1 MVEPPGSCYRC
12 AGGRWGREGE
22 GGGMLWG
29 SDQWSHIIIIWT
41 QGWTYGRPAGVV
53 SRPVCSSVFLSVPRV
68 NQPEQDKQTP
78 LILSATSSQSK
89 IRKLFIIYF
98 TQWTPP
104 LQSAPVKIFTE
115 IFYIFKE
122 KSSHQ
127 SIKLQH
133 LNLTVQLQPPP
144 LLMSESGMTSFP
156 SVFISSSFLNWNS

>member
-12 AGGRWGREGE
+12 AGGRWGGE
-22 GGGMLWG
+22 RGGDVVGEWPVISYNYHLDTG
-29 SDQWSHIIIIWT
+29 LDIW
-41 QGWTYGRPAGVV
+41 PAGW
-53 SRPVCSSVFLSVPRV
+53 CGEQASVFLSVPRVPRV